1 MPLLKYSVRM
11 VKRYPGE
18 NPIDVDLVEA
28 LGPAEQVSSTS
39 EVLFDEFFLL
49 SAKKG

>member
-39 EVLFDEFFLL
+39 EVLFDDFFLL